1 MTPYSY
7 LRLLELEGRHPEDA
21 GCWSVTVQ
29 RLQRGEGILDES
41 EPDFLVA
48 IPDAGVLPSS
58 PIISHDRI
66 SSRRTF
72 WYKRIRSA
80 SECESLL
87 ADNPGIEVGPVAL
100 RLTAGWIHP
109 ESGYISSPQLGE
121 PLIDITHAVK
131 IFNRVSGRR
140 LFVFANSW
148 GVEWGYGGFGKLPYD
163 YFDRYVFECWHSIF
177 LPQDMRSFRSK
188 KLPKRGSQSWS
199 GLDEQGRKVYG
210 FEIGDPT
217 TDERHGWAFAIEREG
232 RLEVEELFV
241 RHDFRG
247 LGIGRWLAERIAEL
261 AKIKAVPI
269 AVWVSFADSK
279 RESEPTYPMLLAIA
293 RILGV
298 RFQKSSVN
306 WAAYYAT
313 SDLEGS
319 DTPIEPSVFPA
330 RPRSTFGMVAA
341 AALALSNFEP
351 HSNGSHNTNGRAPIV
366 TETTSQDT
374 EVTIGSAEW
383 DAMTE
388 RRTNLIVKKS
398 KQALSTD
405 ELAEFQRLQ
414 RITHLSLEK
423 AYPRPRLT
431 EEERAIIERAL
442 EHSHNDTP

>member
-1 MTPYSY
+1 M
-7 LRLLELEGRHPEDA
+7 
-21 GCWSVTVQ
+21 Q
-29 RLQRGEGILDES
+29 RLFKGEGILDED

-48 IPDAGVLPSS
+48 IPDTGILPCA
-58 PIISHDRI
+58 PIIHRDRI
-66 SSRRTF
+66 YARTF
-72 WYKRIRSA
+72 WYKRIRSSA
-80 SECESLL
+80 ECETSL
-87 ADNPGIEVGPVAL
+87 ANNPDSGIGVSL
-100 RLTAGWIHP
+100 RLTAGWVHP
-109 ESGYISSPQLGE
+109 ESGYIPSPQLGE
-121 PLIDITHAVK
+121 PLFNITHAVQ
-131 IFNRVSGRR
+131 IFNRVPGRR

-148 GVEWGYGGFGKLPYD
+148 GVEWGYDGFGKLPYD
-163 YFDRYVFECWHSIF
+163 YFDRYVFECWDAIVKPKE
-177 LPQDMRSFRSK
+177 LRNFRSK
-188 KLPKRGSQSWS
+188 NLAKRGSQSWS

-261 AKIKAVPI
+261 ARIKAVPV

-279 RESEPTYPMLLAIA
+279 RESEKTYPMLLAIA

-298 RFQKSSVN
+298 RFQKSPVN

-313 SDLEGS
+313 SDGDGS
-319 DTPIEPSVFPA
+319 DTPIEPSEFPA
-330 RPRSTFGMVAA
+330 RPRSPFNVIAA
-341 AALALSNFEP
+341 AALALSSFEP
-351 HSNGSHNTNGRAPIV
+351 HLNGSANGRAPIV
-366 TETTSQDT
+366 VQATNQDT

-388 RRTNLIVKKS
+388 RRANLIVKKS
-398 KQALSTD
+398 KQSLSAD

-414 RITHLSLEK
+414 RMTHLSLEK

>member
-1 MTPYSY
+1 MTPYIY
-7 LRLLELEGRHPEDA
+7 PRLLELEGRHPQDA
-21 GCWSVTVQ
+21 GCWSVTLK
-29 RLQRGEGILDES
+29 RLQKGEGILNED

-48 IPDAGVLPSS
+48 IPDSGILPSA
-58 PIISHDRI
+58 PIIYRDRI
-66 SSRRTF
+66 SPQRTF

-80 SECESLL
+80 SECETRLVN
-87 ADNPGIEVGPVAL
+87 NPGTVIGGVAL
-100 RLTAGWIHP
+100 QLTAGWVHP
-109 ESGYISSPQLGE
+109 ESGYIPSPQLGE
-121 PLIDITHAVK
+121 PLLDLTHAVN
-131 IFNRVSGRR
+131 IFDRRSGGR
-140 LFVFANSW
+140 LFAFQNSW
-148 GVEWGYGGFGKLPYD
+148 GEEWGHNGMGMLPYD
-163 YFDRYVFECWHSIF
+163 YFDRYVFECWHAIF
-177 LPQDMRSFRSK
+177 SPQELRNFRSK
-188 KLPKRGSQSWS
+188 NLPKRGSQSWS

-247 LGIGRWLAERIAEL
+247 LGIGRWLAESIAEL
-261 AKIKAVPI
+261 ARIKAMPL

-279 RESEPTYPMLLAIA
+279 RESEKTYPMLLAIA

-298 RFQKSSVN
+298 RFQKSPVN

-313 SDLEGS
+313 SDGEGS
-319 DTPIEPSVFPA
+319 DTPIEPTEFPA
-330 RPRSTFGMVAA
+330 RPRSPFAAMAA
-341 AALALSNFEP
+341 AALALSSFEP
-351 HSNGSHNTNGRAPIV
+351 HSNGSHNSNGRTPIV
-366 TETTSQDT
+366 AETTDQDT

-383 DAMTE
+383 DAITE
-388 RRTNLIVKKS
+388 RRANLIVKKS
-398 KQALSTD
+398 KQALTTD

-414 RITHLSLEK
+414 RMTHLSLEK

>member
-1 MTPYSY
+1 M
-7 LRLLELEGRHPEDA
+7 
-21 GCWSVTVQ
+21 
-29 RLQRGEGILDES
+29 IL
-41 EPDFLVA
+41 A
-48 IPDAGVLPSS
+48 
-58 PIISHDRI
+58 
-66 SSRRTF
+66 
-72 WYKRIRSA
+72 Y
-80 SECESLL
+80 
-87 ADNPGIEVGPVAL
+87 NPGIEVGPVAL
-100 RLTAGWIHP
+100 RLTAGWVHP
-109 ESGYISSPQLGE
+109 ESGYIPSPQPGE
-121 PLIDITHAVK
+121 PLIDLTHAVK

-148 GVEWGYGGFGKLPYD
+148 GVEWGYDGYGKLPYD
-163 YFDRYVFECWHSIF
+163 YFDRYVFECWHAIF
-177 LPQDMRSFRSK
+177 SPQDLRNFRSK
-188 KLPKRGSQSWS
+188 KLAKCGSQSWS

-247 LGIGRWLAERIAEL
+247 LGIGRWLAESIAEL
-261 AKIKAVPI
+261 ARIKAIPI

-279 RESEPTYPMLLAIA
+279 RESEKSYPMLLAIA

-298 RFQKSSVN
+298 RFQKSPVN

-319 DTPIEPSVFPA
+319 ETPIEPSEFPA
-330 RPRSTFGMVAA
+330 RPRSPFAVVAA
-341 AALALSNFEP
+341 AALALSSFKP
-351 HSNGSHNTNGRAPIV
+351 HSNGNHNLNGRAPIV
-366 TETTSQDT
+366 AETTNQDT

-388 RRTNLIVKKS
+388 RRAQLIVKKS
-398 KQALSTD
+398 KQALTTD

-414 RITHLSLEK
+414 RMTHLSLEK

-431 EEERAIIERAL
+431 EEERAIIDRAF